1 MRVLLR
7 ADASPSQGTGHVMR
21 CLTLCEALRE
31 NGHEAILMTNDS
43 KVPWLE
49 DAIRQMQIQTH
60 RVQQL
65 SLNLDQIRTINPDWV
80 VFDSYEID
88 SHEISEIQ
96 RGFNTLAV
104 IDGDAR
110 GIVADLYLDHNIGAE
125 YQVWPEEVSSAL
137 LAGID
142 YCLIRDSVLQE
153 IHAYKGHNNK
163 VPHIV
168 AVMGGSDPTGAI
180 VDIAK
185 AISKLEASFTMDII
199 AAELWR
205 DEVQN
210 NLRANSAVQILETT
224 PALSQLLG
232 AADIVISAAGTSA
245 WELCTLGKPSLL
257 IAVVEN
263 QVSSLER
270 LKTEKLILGIDST
283 RINRD
288 HLSQLVYE
296 NLMIMLGNPDLREK
310 LSENCRSKFDG
321 LGKYR
326 VVAAMEN
333 FLSQ

>member
-7 ADASPSQGTGHVMR
+7 ADASPVQGTGHVMR
-21 CLTLCEALRE
+21 CLTLSEALRA

-43 KVPWLE
+43 TIPWLE
-49 DAIRQMQIQTH
+49 DAIRQNQILTH

-65 SLNLDQIRTINPDWV
+65 SLNLAQIRTINPDWV
-80 VFDSYEID
+80 VFDTYEID
-88 SHEISEIQ
+88 AADISDLTDE
-96 RGFNTLAV
+96 FKTLAI

-110 GIVADLYLDHNIGAE
+110 GILADLYLDHNIGAE
-125 YQVWPEEVSSAL
+125 GQVWPNKIPAAL

-153 IHAYKGHNNK
+153 IHVHRGENNK

-168 AVMGGSDPTGAI
+168 SVMGGSDPTGAI
-180 VDIAK
+180 LEIAQ
-185 AISKLEASFTMDII
+185 ALNRIELPFTADLI
-199 AAELWR
+199 APQLSCN
-205 DEVQN
+205 EVQKIMEN
-210 NLRANSAVQILETT
+210 NTAVRILPTT
-224 PALSQLLG
+224 PELPKLLG
-232 AADIVISAAGTSA
+232 AADIVISAAGTSS

-283 RINRD
+283 GINRD

-296 NLMIMLGNPDLREK
+296 NLIIMLGNPDLREK